1 MSGSRTHASET
12 QHDVRS
18 KIVADLR
25 LPDES

>member
-12 QHDVRS
+12 ERDVRS
-18 KIVADLR
+18 KIVVDLR